1 MMSSASRRR
10 AAAVPVEMR
19 DYSSPQN
26 AAANYRRELESNPAR
41 VFSKTA
47 LSALN
52 YMERAMPSA
61 FSRFFSGGSSLSI
74 SDLSRALPALKV
86 AFSSRQDYKSLRRL
100 LRWWLKLADAVVR
113 NDANNRS
120 RAVRD
125 FVSQLK
131 SNVLPTVA
139 QLLREAEAEGTSY
152 SRNI

>member
-1 MMSSASRRR
+1 
-10 AAAVPVEMR
+10 MR
-19 DYSSPQN
+19 DHNSSRN
-26 AAANYRRELESNPAR
+26 AAAHYYRELESDPAR

-61 FSRFFSGGSSLSI
+61 FARFFSGGSSPSI
-74 SDLSRALPALKV
+74 ADLSRALPALKV

-100 LRWWLKLADAVVR
+100 LRWWLQLADAVVR
-113 NDANNRS
+113 NDSQNRS

-125 FVSQLK
+125 FVSRLK
-131 SNVLPTVA
+131 SHVLPTVM
-139 QLLREAEAEGTSY
+139 QLLREAEAEGTKY